1 MRGSGSDGVEDL
13 AACGLLTHQVVPSS
27 FSELPGSSGAAWTAA
42 GVENAASICSGF
54 QTGAP
59 WRGALGAIVGRP
71 AFLSS
76 CTGEVAGIGRQFCAP
91 WGNTRGVNRAVG
103 CAVFFRGGCRTGGC
117 HQTRE
122 ANTDCSMHWHCI
134 VSFLLGIPLP
144 VAMNL
149 AVPCQITLDGGGNA
163 NRRWPVRLRQNRASK
178 VGIVRLD
185 KPKRCCQPTPDFRL

>member
-1 MRGSGSDGVEDL
+1 MRPRVYGPRSLILTTIERPLSRFVTFANEAIGSERCAAVAVTVSRISPLAVCLPTRLYQAAFPNCLVPAGRPGLQQESRTLHRFARGSRL
-13 AACGLLTHQVVPSS
+13 ARRG
-27 FSELPGSSGAAWTAA
+27 
-42 GVENAASICSGF
+42 
-54 QTGAP
+54 
-59 WRGALGAIVGRP
+59 RGALGAIVGRP

-149 AVPCQITLDGGGNA
+149 AVPCQITLDG
-163 NRRWPVRLRQNRASK
+163 
-178 VGIVRLD
+178 
-185 KPKRCCQPTPDFRL
+185 